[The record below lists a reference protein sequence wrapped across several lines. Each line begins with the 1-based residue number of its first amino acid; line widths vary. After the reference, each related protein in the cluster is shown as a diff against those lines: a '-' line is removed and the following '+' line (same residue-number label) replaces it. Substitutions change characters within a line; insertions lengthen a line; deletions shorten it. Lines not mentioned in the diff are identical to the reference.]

1 MHGYTSARALLAAIE
16 MVLKEGAQLTGEAIS
31 RALAGLDLQLPM
43 ERLTFN
49 KHGDPQHYQHVV
61 VQIQKQRLVVVYP
74 PERATGQVD
83 FSLAQR

>member
-1 MHGYTSARALLAAIE
+1 MKWGRP
-16 MVLKEGAQLTGEAIS
+16 LKGCS
-31 RALAGLDLQLPM
+31 
-43 ERLTFN
+43 ERLTVDQ
-49 KHGDPQHYQHVV
+49 HGDPQHYQHVI

>member
-16 MVLKEGAQLTGEAIS
+16 TVLKAGTRPTGEAVS
-31 RALAGLDLQLPM
+31 QALARLDLTLPM
-43 ERLTFN
+43 ERLTFDE
-49 KHGDPQHYQHVV
+49 HGDPQQYQHVI

-83 FSLAQR
+83 FNLAAR